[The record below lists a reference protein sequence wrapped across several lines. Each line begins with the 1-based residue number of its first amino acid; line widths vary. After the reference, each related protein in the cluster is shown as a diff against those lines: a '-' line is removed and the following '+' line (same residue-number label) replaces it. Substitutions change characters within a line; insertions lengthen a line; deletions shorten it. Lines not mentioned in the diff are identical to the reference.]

1 MTVIVA
7 GGCRRSELALLLGS
21 FGGKCDEHTESGKRS
36 DLHVSPP
43 RRVSDRRIALSH
55 IRFDVALALFWELCW
70 HATVYGSGFS
80 VRTESATYIVAAV
93 IPPIIAPSGSRGV
106 SDYCPCHGANQ
117 AACNRSTRRTARQPA
132 NQRTGTATN
141 QRTTRYPVLPS
152 IRASSE
158 RQCHSDNNQ
167 RSTHDLTLEKRLTTT
182 ADLT

>member
-7 GGCRRSELALLLGS
+7 GGCRRNELALLLS
-21 FGGKCDEHTESGKRS
+21 SSGGKCDEHTESGKCG

-55 IRFDVALALFWELCW
+55 IHYVALALFWEFCW
-70 HATVYGSGFS
+70 HAIVHGSGFS

-117 AACNRSTRRTARQPA
+117 AARNRSACRTARQPA
-132 NQRTGTATN
+132 NQGTGAAANHGATKDA
-141 QRTTRYPVLPS
+141 VLPS
-152 IRASSE
+152 ICTSSE
-158 RQCHSDNNQ
+158 RQCHRDNNQ
-167 RSTHDLTLEKRLTTT
+167 CSAHDLTHKRLTTA

>member
-1 MTVIVA
+1 MTVIIA
-7 GGCRRSELALLLGS
+7 GGCRRNELALLLSGS
-21 FGGKCDEHTESGKRS
+21 GGKSDEHTESGKCG

-55 IRFDVALALFWELCW
+55 IRYVALALFWELCW
-70 HATVYGSGFS
+70 HAIVYGSGFS

-106 SDYCPCHGANQ
+106 SDYCPCHGANH
-117 AACNRSTRRTARQPA
+117 ATRNRSPCRTARQPA
-132 NQRTGTATN
+132 NQGTGTAAN
-141 QRTTRYPVLPS
+141 HGAAQDAVLPS

-158 RQCHSDNNQ
+158 RQCHRDNNQ
-167 RSTHDLTLEKRLTTT
+167 CSTHDLTLDKRLTTT